1 MEIDKTGTTAGAII
15 EKEGGSALEIA
26 LHPLVLINISD
37 HYTRAKYTSNERNPR
52 VIGALLGVQSGRSV
66 EVTNSFELVYS
77 VVDGAVII
85 DVDYLKRKQE
95 QFVTIFKNHD
105 LLGWYSTGDECKP
118 ADIQI
123 HNQFIPFNESPLYLL
138 LDTLVS
144 KVTSGLPVQLFES
157 ELRIINDE
165 PTLLFSKVQYR
176 IETGEAERIA
186 VDHVARVSASG
197 TADGSQLTAH
207 LAGMHSAIKML
218 HSKIKNLTAYL
229 HAVEKG
235 EVPADQGLLRQV
247 ATLCNLL
254 PAIDTAAFKAD
265 FVGEY
270 NDTLLVTYLASIT
283 KGTALT
289 NDLVD
294 RFNIAYDRHSR
305 RGRGFGWA

>member
-95 QFVTIFKNHD
+95 QCAFLLENFYPLTSDGHISILRAVVTIFKNHD

-123 HNQFIPFNESPLYLL
+123 HNQVHSP
-138 LDTLVS
+138 
-144 KVTSGLPVQLFES
+144 
-157 ELRIINDE
+157 
-165 PTLLFSKVQYR
+165 
-176 IETGEAERIA
+176 
-186 VDHVARVSASG
+186 
-197 TADGSQLTAH
+197 
-207 LAGMHSAIKML
+207 
-218 HSKIKNLTAYL
+218 
-229 HAVEKG
+229 
-235 EVPADQGLLRQV
+235 
-247 ATLCNLL
+247 
-254 PAIDTAAFKAD
+254 
-265 FVGEY
+265 
-270 NDTLLVTYLASIT
+270 
-283 KGTALT
+283 
-289 NDLVD
+289 
-294 RFNIAYDRHSR
+294 
-305 RGRGFGWA
+305 